1 MESELSAE
9 AGAALDCPRCGA
21 VLETESQGHFEVHR
35 CPSGHGIFL
44 ERADLG
50 ALADAE
56 AAYHRGAG
64 HETQPLPRITEEMV
78 AHPPPAT
85 RRRSFVEM
93 LFG

>member
-1 MESELSAE
+1 MQSEQSDPSATM
-9 AGAALDCPRCGA
+9 ACPRCGA
-21 VLETESQGHFEVHR
+21 ALDTEIRGHFEVHR

-56 AAYHRGAG
+56 AAFHRGAG
-64 HETQPLPRITEEMV
+64 HETQPLPRITEDMV

-85 RRRSFVEM
+85 RSRSFLEV